1 MKEPISFNTIF
12 TTQTR
17 KFKMKNITLKST
29 ILGMA
34 MLFGMTTV
42 YAEEMKSDAM
52 PMKSEP
58 MMNTPMKKMM
68 KSDDMKMHSDHMMK
82 SDNMMKSDEMGMKSD
97 MKMKSDKKMKSNK
110 KMKMT
115 KEKM

>member
-1 MKEPISFNTIF
+1 MKETISFNAIF

-17 KFKMKNITLKST
+17 KFKMKNITLKSI
-29 ILGMA
+29 ILGMTI
-34 MLFGMTTV
+34 LFGVTTV
-42 YAEEMKSDAM
+42 YAEE
-52 PMKSEP
+52 MKSEP

-68 KSDDMKMHSDHMMK
+68 KSDDMQMHSNHMIK

>member
-1 MKEPISFNTIF
+1 
-12 TTQTR
+12 
-17 KFKMKNITLKST
+17 MKNITFKSA

-34 MLFGMTTV
+34 MLFGATTV

-52 PMKSEP
+52 PVKSEP
-58 MMNTPMKKMM
+58 MVNTPMKKMM
-68 KSDDMKMHSDHMMK
+68 KSDDMQMHSDHMMK

-97 MKMKSDKKMKSNK
+97 KKMKSNK

>member
-1 MKEPISFNTIF
+1 
-12 TTQTR
+12 
-17 KFKMKNITLKST
+17 MKNITLKSA
-29 ILGMA
+29 ILGMT
-34 MLFGMTTV
+34 MLFGATTV

-52 PMKSEP
+52 SMKSEP

-68 KSDDMKMHSDHMMK
+68 KSDDMQMHSDH
-82 SDNMMKSDEMGMKSD
+82 MMKSDEMGMKSD

>member
-1 MKEPISFNTIF
+1 
-12 TTQTR
+12 
-17 KFKMKNITLKST
+17 MKNITFKSA

-34 MLFGMTTV
+34 MLFGLTTV

-58 MMNTPMKKMM
+58 MMNTPIKNMM
-68 KSDDMKMHSDHMMK
+68 KSDDMQMHSDHMMK

-97 MKMKSDKKMKSNK
+97 KKMKSNK

>member
-1 MKEPISFNTIF
+1 
-12 TTQTR
+12 
-17 KFKMKNITLKST
+17 
-29 ILGMA
+29 
-34 MLFGMTTV
+34 
-42 YAEEMKSDAM
+42 MKSDAM
-52 PMKSEP
+52 PMKSEA

-68 KSDDMKMHSDHMMK
+68 KSD
-82 SDNMMKSDEMGMKSD
+82 D

>member
-1 MKEPISFNTIF
+1 
-12 TTQTR
+12 
-17 KFKMKNITLKST
+17 MKNITLKST

-34 MLFGMTTV
+34 MLFGATTV

-68 KSDDMKMHSDHMMK
+68 KSDDMKM
-82 SDNMMKSDEMGMKSD
+82 
-97 MKMKSDKKMKSNK
+97 KSDKKMKSNK

>member
-1 MKEPISFNTIF
+1 
-12 TTQTR
+12 
-17 KFKMKNITLKST
+17 MKNITLKSA
-29 ILGMA
+29 ILGMT
-34 MLFGMTTV
+34 MLFGATTV

-58 MMNTPMKKMM
+58 MMVSPMKK
-68 KSDDMKMHSDHMMK
+68 MMK

-115 KEKM
+115 K

>member
-1 MKEPISFNTIF
+1 
-12 TTQTR
+12 
-17 KFKMKNITLKST
+17 MKNITFKSA

-34 MLFGMTTV
+34 MLFGVTTA

-68 KSDDMKMHSDHMMK
+68 KSDDMQMHSDH
-82 SDNMMKSDEMGMKSD
+82 MMKSDEMGMKSD

-110 KMKMT
+110 KMKMA

>member
-1 MKEPISFNTIF
+1 
-12 TTQTR
+12 
-17 KFKMKNITLKST
+17 MKNITFKSA

-34 MLFGMTTV
+34 MLFGATTV

-68 KSDDMKMHSDHMMK
+68 KSDDMKM
-82 SDNMMKSDEMGMKSD
+82 
-97 MKMKSDKKMKSNK
+97 KSDKKMKSNK

>member
-1 MKEPISFNTIF
+1 MKETISFTTIF

-17 KFKMKNITLKST
+17 KFKMKNITLKSA
-29 ILGMA
+29 ILGMT
-34 MLFGMTTV
+34 MLFGATTV

-58 MMNTPMKKMM
+58 MINTPMKKMM
-68 KSDDMKMHSDHMMK
+68 KSDDMKMHSDHM
-82 SDNMMKSDEMGMKSD
+82 MKSD

>member
-1 MKEPISFNTIF
+1 
-12 TTQTR
+12 
-17 KFKMKNITLKST
+17 MKNITLKNA
-29 ILGMA
+29 ILGMT
-34 MLFGMTTV
+34 MLFGATTV

-58 MMNTPMKKMM
+58 MMVSPMKK
-68 KSDDMKMHSDHMMK
+68 MMK

-115 KEKM
+115 K

>member
-1 MKEPISFNTIF
+1 MKERISFTTIF

-17 KFKMKNITLKST
+17 KFKMKNITLKSA
-29 ILGMA
+29 ILGMI
-34 MLFGMTTV
+34 MLFGATTV

-68 KSDDMKMHSDHMMK
+68 KSDDMQMHSDHMMK
-82 SDNMMKSDEMGMKSD
+82 SNNMMKSDEMG
-97 MKMKSDKKMKSNK
+97 MKSDKKMKSNK

>member
-1 MKEPISFNTIF
+1 
-12 TTQTR
+12 
-17 KFKMKNITLKST
+17 MKNITFKSA

-34 MLFGMTTV
+34 MLFGATTV

-58 MMNTPMKKMM
+58 MINAPMKKMM
-68 KSDDMKMHSDHMMK
+68 KSDDMKMHSDH
-82 SDNMMKSDEMGMKSD
+82 MMKSDEMGMKSD

>member
-1 MKEPISFNTIF
+1 MKERISFTTIF

-34 MLFGMTTV
+34 MLFGTTTI

-52 PMKSEP
+52 PMKSDP

-68 KSDDMKMHSDHMMK
+68 KSDDMQMHSDHMMK
-82 SDNMMKSDEMGMKSD
+82 SDNMMNSDEMGMKSD

>member
-1 MKEPISFNTIF
+1 
-12 TTQTR
+12 
-17 KFKMKNITLKST
+17 MKNITFKSA

-34 MLFGMTTV
+34 MLFGATTV
-42 YAEEMKSDAM
+42 YAEEMKSDAI

-68 KSDDMKMHSDHMMK
+68 KSDDMQMHSDHMMK

>member
-1 MKEPISFNTIF
+1 
-12 TTQTR
+12 
-17 KFKMKNITLKST
+17 MKNITFKSA

-34 MLFGMTTV
+34 MLFGVTTV

-68 KSDDMKMHSDHMMK
+68 KSMNLDGLSEKDLEDF
-82 SDNMMKSDEMGMKSD
+82 E
-97 MKMKSDKKMKSNK
+97 KKLK
-110 KMKMT
+110 
-115 KEKM
+115 

>member
-1 MKEPISFNTIF
+1 MKETISFNTIF

-17 KFKMKNITLKST
+17 KFKMKNITLKSA
-29 ILGMA
+29 ILGMT
-34 MLFGMTTV
+34 MLFGATTV

-58 MMNTPMKKMM
+58 MMNSPMKKMM

-82 SDNMMKSDEMGMKSD
+82 SDEMGMKSN

>member
-1 MKEPISFNTIF
+1 
-12 TTQTR
+12 
-17 KFKMKNITLKST
+17 MKNITLKSA
-29 ILGMA
+29 ILSMA
-34 MLFGMTTV
+34 MLFGATTV

-52 PMKSEP
+52 PVKSEP
-58 MMNTPMKKMM
+58 MVNTPMKKMM
-68 KSDDMKMHSDHMMK
+68 KSDDMQMHSDHMMK

-97 MKMKSDKKMKSNK
+97 KKMKSNK

>member
-1 MKEPISFNTIF
+1 
-12 TTQTR
+12 
-17 KFKMKNITLKST
+17 MKNITFKSA

-34 MLFGMTTV
+34 MLFGVTTV

-58 MMNTPMKKMM
+58 MMNTTMKKMI
-68 KSDDMKMHSDHMMK
+68 KSDDMQMHSDHMMK
-82 SDNMMKSDEMGMKSD
+82 SDMKI
-97 MKMKSDKKMKSNK
+97 KSDKKMKSNK

>member
-1 MKEPISFNTIF
+1 
-12 TTQTR
+12 
-17 KFKMKNITLKST
+17 MKNITFKSA

-34 MLFGMTTV
+34 MLFGATTV

-52 PMKSEP
+52 PVKSEP
-58 MMNTPMKKMM
+58 MVNTPMKKMM
-68 KSDDMKMHSDHMMK
+68 KSDDMQMHSDH
-82 SDNMMKSDEMGMKSD
+82 MMKSDEMGMKSD
-97 MKMKSDKKMKSNK
+97 MKIKSDKKMKSNK

>member
-1 MKEPISFNTIF
+1 MKETISFNTIF

-34 MLFGMTTV
+34 MLFGTTTI

-52 PMKSEP
+52 PMKSDP

-68 KSDDMKMHSDHMMK
+68 KSDDMQMHSDHMMK

>member
-1 MKEPISFNTIF
+1 MKETISFNTIF

-17 KFKMKNITLKST
+17 KFKMKNITLKSA
-29 ILGMA
+29 ILGMT
-34 MLFGMTTV
+34 MLFGATTV
-42 YAEEMKSDAM
+42 YAEEMKSDTM
-52 PMKSEP
+52 SMKSEP
-58 MMNTPMKKMM
+58 MMNAPMKK
-68 KSDDMKMHSDHMMK
+68 MMK

-115 KEKM
+115 K

>member
-1 MKEPISFNTIF
+1 MKETISFNTIF

-17 KFKMKNITLKST
+17 KFKMKNITLKSA
-29 ILGMA
+29 ILGMT
-34 MLFGMTTV
+34 MLFGATTV

-68 KSDDMKMHSDHMMK
+68 KSDDMQMHSDH
-82 SDNMMKSDEMGMKSD
+82 MMKSDEMGMKSD

-110 KMKMT
+110 KMKMA

>member
-1 MKEPISFNTIF
+1 
-12 TTQTR
+12 
-17 KFKMKNITLKST
+17 MKNITLKT
-29 ILGMA
+29 AILGMA
-34 MLFGMTTV
+34 MLFGASTL

-52 PMKSEP
+52 PMKSES

-68 KSDDMKMHSDHMMK
+68 KSDDIQMHSDHMMK

-97 MKMKSDKKMKSNK
+97 MKMKSDEKMKSNK

>member
-1 MKEPISFNTIF
+1 
-12 TTQTR
+12 
-17 KFKMKNITLKST
+17 MKNITLKSA
-29 ILGMA
+29 ILGMT
-34 MLFGMTTV
+34 MLFGATTV

-58 MMNTPMKKMM
+58 MMVSPMKK
-68 KSDDMKMHSDHMMK
+68 MMK

>member
-1 MKEPISFNTIF
+1 MKETISFNTIF

-34 MLFGMTTV
+34 MLFGATTV
-42 YAEEMKSDAM
+42 YAEEMKSNGM

-58 MMNTPMKKMM
+58 MMNAPMKKMM
-68 KSDDMKMHSDHMMK
+68 KSDDMQMHSDHMMK

-97 MKMKSDKKMKSNK
+97 KKMKSNK

>member
-1 MKEPISFNTIF
+1 MKETISFNTIF

-17 KFKMKNITLKST
+17 KFKMKNITLKSA

-34 MLFGMTTV
+34 MLFGATTV

-52 PMKSEP
+52 SMKSDP

-68 KSDDMKMHSDHMMK
+68 KSDDMKMHSDQMMK

-97 MKMKSDKKMKSNK
+97 MKMKSDKKMK
-110 KMKMT
+110 MT
-115 KEKM
+115 K

>member
-1 MKEPISFNTIF
+1 
-12 TTQTR
+12 
-17 KFKMKNITLKST
+17 MKNITLKSA
-29 ILGMA
+29 ILGMT
-34 MLFGMTTV
+34 MLFGATTV

-68 KSDDMKMHSDHMMK
+68 KSD
-82 SDNMMKSDEMGMKSD
+82 NMMKSDEMG
-97 MKMKSDKKMKSNK
+97 MKSDKKMKSNK

>member
-1 MKEPISFNTIF
+1 
-12 TTQTR
+12 
-17 KFKMKNITLKST
+17 MKNITLKSA
-29 ILGMA
+29 ILGMTI
-34 MLFGMTTV
+34 LFGATTV
-42 YAEEMKSDAM
+42 YAEEMKSYAI

-58 MMNTPMKKMM
+58 IMNTPMKKMM
-68 KSDDMKMHSDHMMK
+68 KSDDMQMHSDHMMK
-82 SDNMMKSDEMGMKSD
+82 SDNIMKSDEIGMKSD

>member
-1 MKEPISFNTIF
+1 MKERISFNTIF

-17 KFKMKNITLKST
+17 KFKMKNITLKSA
-29 ILGMA
+29 ILGMT
-34 MLFGMTTV
+34 MLFGATTV

-68 KSDDMKMHSDHMMK
+68 KSD
-82 SDNMMKSDEMGMKSD
+82 NMMKSDEMSMKSD
-97 MKMKSDKKMKSNK
+97 MKMKSDKKIKSNK

>member
-1 MKEPISFNTIF
+1 MKETISFNTIF

-17 KFKMKNITLKST
+17 KFKMKNITLKSA
-29 ILGMA
+29 ILGMT
-34 MLFGMTTV
+34 MLFGATTV

-58 MMNTPMKKMM
+58 MMVSPMKK
-68 KSDDMKMHSDHMMK
+68 MMK

>member
-1 MKEPISFNTIF
+1 MKETISFNTIF

-17 KFKMKNITLKST
+17 KFKMKNITLKSA
-29 ILGMA
+29 ILGMT
-34 MLFGMTTV
+34 MLFGATTV

-58 MMNTPMKKMM
+58 MMNSPMKKMM
-68 KSDDMKMHSDHMMK
+68 KSDDMKMHSDQMMK
-82 SDNMMKSDEMGMKSD
+82 SDNMMKSDEIG
-97 MKMKSDKKMKSNK
+97 MKSDKKMKSNK